1 MMMFMF
7 GELNLNYYKMIIMNV
22 EYCVKEDEINNIKPI
37 IDLININSDMTNV
50 FFVES
55 LGNNSYYCLCS
66 LDVGDEYYGDEYW
79 NNEIS
84 WELER
89 LSDIVMDNINNVD
102 CFASEEICNALYIEL
117 EGDCNG

>member
-22 EYCVKEDEINNIKPI
+22 KYCVKKDEINNIKPI

-55 LGNNSYYCLCS
+55 LGNNSLNIKIDVTLKPKFKVKNLSPILETSAEIISFSKS
-66 LDVGDEYYGDEYW
+66 LK
-79 NNEIS
+79 
-84 WELER
+84 
-89 LSDIVMDNINNVD
+89 
-102 CFASEEICNALYIEL
+102 
-117 EGDCNG
+117 